1 MHRAEALDRLLMD
14 LFTREELRIFL
25 RYGDDGEALLRVLPG
40 DDVSPAAW
48 FSEAVR
54 ALERRGL
61 IEGIWTRLRDAR
73 PRRADDID
81 GVGRLWTTSL
91 DGPSLLKSEE
101 IMAVADA
108 ITDAGLLRKR
118 DELMAGIE
126 RGFVERI
133 AQSPDRVI
141 QCINDVRALAHA
153 VDGKF
158 LRGWFARVL
167 VSAHDACDTLRAL
180 MARAEGRAVT
190 GAYVN
195 ERCSLT
201 DRNPLVKYWG
211 RLEGDLQA
219 AFALASSQCRRD
231 NTGKAGEP
239 VLGTKYVF
247 TALRRILPDP
257 LGQLFEKLPREAIDL
272 PIESEVRL
280 DLQVITAPLWPS
292 ACIRD
297 ALARLSSNVLPHR
310 YITPAD
316 LFIDIARFG
325 TGESVQKLRG
335 HGVSAEVIEDHVR
348 ALGIQPV
355 LTDGCGVYLDRP
367 DVL

>member
-1 MHRAEALDRLLMD
+1 MNRAEALDRLLMD
-14 LFTREELRIFL
+14 LFTREELRVFL
-25 RYGDDGEALLRVLPG
+25 RYGSDGEALLRVLPE
-40 DDVSPAAW
+40 DNVSPAHW
-48 FSEAVR
+48 FSELVR

-61 IEGIWTRLRDAR
+61 IEGLWHRLRIERPLRVQEIDAVE
-73 PRRADDID
+73 A
-81 GVGRLWTTSL
+81 LWTNSL
-91 DGPSLLKSEE
+91 GGPSLLNAEE
-101 IMAVADA
+101 VLAVADA

-118 DELMAGIE
+118 DELLVGLDPE
-126 RGFVERI
+126 FVERI
-133 AQSPDRVI
+133 PQSPDRVI
-141 QCINDVRALAHA
+141 QCIHDVRALAQV
-153 VDGKF
+153 VDGKL
-158 LRGWFARVL
+158 LREWFNRAL
-167 VSAHDACDTLRAL
+167 VRAHDAVDTLRDL
-180 MARAEGRAVT
+180 MKRAEGRAVT

-201 DRNPLVKYWG
+201 ERNPLVRYWG

-219 AFALASSQCRRD
+219 AFSLASSQCRRD
-231 NTGKAGEP
+231 NTGKDGEP
-239 VLGTKYVF
+239 ILGTKYVF

-297 ALARLSSNVLPHR
+297 ALARLSSPILPHR
-310 YITPAD
+310 HITPAD

-325 TGESVQKLRG
+325 TGESVQRLRS

-348 ALGIQPV
+348 ALGIEPV
-355 LTDGCGVYLDRP
+355 LTDGCGVYLDGREP
-367 DVL
+367 A